1 MPNMPKLLR
10 PLHSDA
16 LATFKSYHSLSIL
29 MRRIISVVYVLV
41 LSLGLLS
48 SVSATASSL
57 FTQQN
62 QTSNMTSMQEQ
73 QPGQQQQNQ
82 TTGIGT
88 AGEMENL
95 TAGNIPLLQ
104 NESSVESQNDTSLI
118 AGLQKE
124 QTTTDTNMTANQTGG
139 GGITNGTTNQ
149 TGAQGGADEQQGN
162 QTEKGPIEQIGE
174 AISGIFEGGNQSN

>member
-1 MPNMPKLLR
+1 
-10 PLHSDA
+10 
-16 LATFKSYHSLSIL
+16 
-29 MRRIISVVYVLV
+29 
-41 LSLGLLS
+41 
-48 SVSATASSL
+48 
-57 FTQQN
+57 
-62 QTSNMTSMQEQ
+62 MTSMQEQ

-124 QTTTDTNMTANQTGG
+124 QTTTDTNMTANQTE
-139 GGITNGTTNQ
+139 GGITNGTTNP

-162 QTEKGPIEQIGE
+162 QTEKGPIAQIGE
-174 AISGIFEGGNQSN
+174 AISGIFGGGNQSN